1 MHPAPSPTAPP
12 SLRHI
17 PPDSP
22 EWDDP
27 RTTCLSI
34 GLDPIYS
41 IQADVTCDKCKMF
54 WEKKL
59 CFDVGK
65 NTNQKRTTRM
75 ICERPFDYSDSNN
88 RSKYRYKG
96 GIAYTLRSL
105 FVEPGLVVS
114 PATALVV
121 TPSSRVVP
129 TKSAIQSSGP
139 SASKSSGTINKPKTN
154 RGATKLFNDNGSMTV
169 DLTNKLK
176 VRLENNK
183 NLEKHEIDLIHVLL
197 NSCISDMKKNTTCPM
212 TRKDLSANLLL

>member
-1 MHPAPSPTAPP
+1 MPPKRPSTGASQLCTPSQRSIRRRVLHPAPSPTAPP

-65 NTNQKRTTRM
+65 NTNQKRTRRM
-75 ICERPFDYSDSNN
+75 ICERPFDYSDSKNK
-88 RSKYRYKG
+88 SKYRYKA

-114 PATALVV
+114 PATELVV

-129 TKSAIQSSGP
+129 
-139 SASKSSGTINKPKTN
+139 
-154 RGATKLFNDNGSMTV
+154 
-169 DLTNKLK
+169 
-176 VRLENNK
+176 K
-183 NLEKHEIDLIHVLL
+183 N
-197 NSCISDMKKNTTCPM
+197 
-212 TRKDLSANLLL
+212 